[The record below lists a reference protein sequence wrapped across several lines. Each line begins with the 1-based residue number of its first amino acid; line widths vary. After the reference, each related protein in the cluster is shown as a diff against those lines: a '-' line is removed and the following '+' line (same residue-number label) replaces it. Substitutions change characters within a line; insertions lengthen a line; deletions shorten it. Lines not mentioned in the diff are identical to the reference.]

1 MSKKATEFQ
10 RKAMSRM
17 YRGKEIFK
25 PLNTGWIDE
34 NVACVREWVA
44 NIFFYRSAFVSLQEM
59 TNASAAVTADSSRI
73 KFNRL
78 ILIPFF

>member
-1 MSKKATEFQ
+1 MTVTRYLPSSSQ
-10 RKAMSRM
+10 RVKGGLPPVLTHSPH
-17 YRGKEIFK
+17 IFS
-25 PLNTGWIDE
+25 N
-34 NVACVREWVA
+34 
-44 NIFFYRSAFVSLQEM
+44 RSAFVSLQEM

>member
-1 MSKKATEFQ
+1 MNYDREKDRIRLTHSPH
-10 RKAMSRM
+10 
-17 YRGKEIFK
+17 IFS
-25 PLNTGWIDE
+25 N
-34 NVACVREWVA
+34 
-44 NIFFYRSAFVSLQEM
+44 RSAFVSLQEM